1 MIEVGGSPDI
11 GAVAALVVISFCS
24 FVTGTVFRKWPDKVQ
39 AYTENL
45 DGSAWVVGL
54 DAHRAMIGRS
64 GAVLV
69 VLSFAALVAAAYLL

>member
-1 MIEVGGSPDI
+1 MVEVVGSPDI

-24 FVTGTVFRKWPDKVQ
+24 FVTGVVFRKWPDKVQ
-39 AYTENL
+39 AYTETL
-45 DGSAWVVGL
+45 DGSAWVVGV

-69 VLSFAALVAAAYLL
+69 ALSFAALLAAAYLL